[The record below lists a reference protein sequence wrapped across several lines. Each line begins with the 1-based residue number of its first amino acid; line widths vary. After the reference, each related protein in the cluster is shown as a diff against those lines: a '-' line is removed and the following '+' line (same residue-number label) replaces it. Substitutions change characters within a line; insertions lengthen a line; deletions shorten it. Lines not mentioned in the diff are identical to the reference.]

1 MFKRAPSHNRHGFF
15 INPFPRITMFDVIVY
30 KYVKMN
36 IAHPFREGNSR
47 TNRIWLNLFLKKPKK
62 CVDWETIDKYAY
74 LSAMKISV
82 VNT

>member
-1 MFKRAPSHNRHGFF
+1 
-15 INPFPRITMFDVIVY
+15 
-30 KYVKMN
+30 MN

-47 TNRIWLNLFLKKPKK
+47 TNRLWLNLFLKKTKK
-62 CVDWETIDKYAY
+62 CIDWETIDKYAY